1 MSSLDQAFIK
11 AYQRSPAAA
20 QTIQS
25 YESAQPLVDPQTNPY
40 AGPAPQ
46 LSVQDAWYG
55 AGLRYRVDE
64 PHLAADPAT
73 LPPYL
78 HVPPQA
84 YADLGYSSPYY
95 AMPPHPPAAASGPHF
110 AAAPP
115 VTLPDP
121 APALVTD
128 DVATSTPVARQAE
141 PPAASA
147 PDPKPAS
154 PAPHTAGRF
163 EPPAQPSPEVTARQE
178 PRPPEPRPP
187 EGGRTATRERAAPRL
202 DPETR
207 DTLQTAAA
215 LKLPPPLELP
225 SIFRGTD
232 SPDPVA
238 EEEAEKTFSP
248 DWEVD
253 HFAWPAICE
262 RLLEAEATY
271 FRHVGERLLEATAKY
286 PHVLMIAGCRR
297 GEGRT
302 TLALCLARCAAQAG
316 VKVALLD
323 ADFKNPQLGPRLGM
337 EIPCGW
343 SEVLRGKA
351 PLNEAAVASV
361 ADQLTLFPL
370 TDTEPGD
377 VEPGE
382 AGLISLVQEISA
394 HYPLVVVDVGPL
406 GAEARHPFASDGVC
420 PVNAAIVVRD
430 LRFTTE
436 KKAIATAQH
445 LERSG
450 IPAVGIAE
458 NFVQTRPMVLTS
470 GSGSGD

>member
-11 AYQRSPAAA
+11 AYKRTPAGVPTA
-20 QTIQS
+20 QS
-25 YESAQPLVDPQTNPY
+25 YESAQPLVDPLTNPY
-40 AGPAPQ
+40 AGPEPAAQPN
-46 LSVQDAWYG
+46 VHDTWYES
-55 AGLRYRVDE
+55 GLRHRFDA
-64 PHLAADPAT
+64 PHLTAESAT
-73 LPPYL
+73 LPPHMHL
-78 HVPPQA
+78 PPQA
-84 YADLGYSSPYY
+84 YADLGYGSPYY
-95 AMPPHPPAAASGPHF
+95 AMPPHPSGAASGPHF

-121 APALVTD
+121 APPLVTD
-128 DVATSTPVARQAE
+128 DAPASTPVARSAETRTAPPPEAEPALPAPRGVLRFEQAE
-141 PPAASA
+141 E
-147 PDPKPAS
+147 
-154 PAPHTAGRF
+154 PAPA
-163 EPPAQPSPEVTARQE
+163 VIARQE
-178 PRPPEPRPP
+178 PRPPEARHP

-207 DTLQTAAA
+207 DKLEAASTL
-215 LKLPPPLELP
+215 KMPPPLELP
-225 SIFRGTD
+225 SIFRGAD
-232 SPDPVA
+232 DPEPVA
-238 EEEAEKTFSP
+238 EEETAKEFAP

-253 HFAWPAICE
+253 HFAWPKICE

-271 FRHVGERLLEATAKY
+271 FQHVGERLLEATSKY

-302 TLALCLARCAAQAG
+302 TLALCLARCAARAG

-323 ADFKNPQLGPRLGM
+323 ADFKNPQLGTRLGM

-351 PLNEAAVASV
+351 PLHEAAVASV
-361 ADQLTLFPL
+361 ADQMTLFPL
-370 TDTEPGD
+370 TDLED
-377 VEPGE
+377 VEPGA
-382 AGLISLVQEISA
+382 AGLIPLVREISG

-406 GAEARHPFASDGVC
+406 GAEDRHPFASDEAC
-420 PVNAAIVVRD
+420 PINAAIVVRD

-436 KKAIATAQH
+436 KKALVTAQH

-458 NFVQTRPMVLTS
+458 NFVETES
-470 GSGSGD
+470 

>member
-11 AYQRSPAAA
+11 AYKRAPAAT
-20 QTIQS
+20 QTAQS
-25 YESAQPLVDPQTNPY
+25 YESAQPLVDPLTNPY
-40 AGPAPQ
+40 AGPVPQ

-73 LPPYL
+73 LHPHL
-78 HVPPQA
+78 RMPPQA
-84 YADLGYSSPYY
+84 YADLGYSAPYY
-95 AMPPHPPAAASGPHF
+95 AMPPHPPTAGSGPHF

-121 APALVTD
+121 TPVLVTD
-128 DVATSTPVARQAE
+128 DVAAPTPVARVAE
-141 PPAASA
+141 PPVVLA
-147 PDPKPAS
+147 PDPAPAS
-154 PAPHTAGRF
+154 PLPRTPSRF
-163 EPPAQPSPEVTARQE
+163 EPPGQPSPEVTARQE
-178 PRPPEPRPP
+178 PRPPEPRHSEPRPP
-187 EGGRTATRERAAPRL
+187 KRGRTATRERAAPRL
-202 DPETR
+202 DPKTR
-207 DTLQTAAA
+207 DTLETAAA

-225 SIFRGTD
+225 SLFRGTD
-232 SPDPVA
+232 TPDPATKQDAAKV
-238 EEEAEKTFSP
+238 FSP

-253 HFAWPAICE
+253 HFAWPEICE

-271 FRHVGERLLEATAKY
+271 FRHVGDRLLEATAKY
-286 PHVLMIAGCRR
+286 PHVLMVAGCRR

-323 ADFKNPQLGPRLGM
+323 ADFKNPQLGIRLGM

-361 ADQLTLFPL
+361 ADHLTLFPL
-370 TDTEPGD
+370 TDTESVD
-377 VEPGE
+377 VEPGD
-382 AGLISLVQEISA
+382 AGLLSLVQEIST

-406 GAEARHPFASDGVC
+406 GAEDRHPFASDEDC

-436 KKAIATAQH
+436 KKAIATAQR

-458 NFVQTRPMVLTS
+458 NFVETI
-470 GSGSGD
+470 